1 MVFPLQIDRPQNSL
15 LSERELLQSFAPT
28 AEYSLEARLDPCEP
42 QQPTDAPLLPVESRC
57 REPGHDM
64 SPAIAEYHPRISVL
78 GVGGPGI
85 AARTGWP
92 AGLGKADPACVDQR
106 SHCLIGGRR
115 PWGPLPPMRASP
127 EHIENV
133 GAVPRAPP

>member
-28 AEYSLEARLDPCEP
+28 AEYSPEARLDPCEP

-85 AARTGWP
+85 AARTGRP
-92 AGLGKADPACVDQR
+92 AGLGKADPACVDGH
-106 SHCLIGGRR
+106 SHCLIGGRQR
-115 PWGPLPPMRASP
+115 SGPTGPIRDGPG
-127 EHIENV
+127 HIRNV
-133 GAVPRAPP
+133 V